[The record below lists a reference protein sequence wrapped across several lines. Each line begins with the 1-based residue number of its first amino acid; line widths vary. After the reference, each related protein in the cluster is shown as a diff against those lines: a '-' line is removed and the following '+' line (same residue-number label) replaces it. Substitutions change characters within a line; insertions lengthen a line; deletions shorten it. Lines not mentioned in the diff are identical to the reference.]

1 MGWLFKK
8 KFAMNGSKYLADTNI
23 LLYFI
28 SGNQG
33 IFEYTDNE
41 FYISEITEIELLG
54 NKGITPLQLKYR
66 RKIID
71 NCTIIP
77 LSENIKHLTISL
89 KQIYTLKIPDAI
101 IAATAIYLNI
111 PLLTADK
118 DFKKIKELNLTIV
131 QPH

>member
-1 MGWLFKK
+1 
-8 KFAMNGSKYLADTNI
+8 MNGSKYLADTNI

-33 IFEYTDNE
+33 VFEYTDNE
-41 FYISEITEIELLG
+41 FYISEIPEIELLG
-54 NKGITPLQLKYR
+54 SKGITPLQLKYR

-77 LSENIKHLTISL
+77 FSENIKHLTISL
-89 KQIYTLKIPDAI
+89 KQIYILKIPDAI

>member
-1 MGWLFKK
+1 
-8 KFAMNGSKYLADTNI
+8 MNGSKFLAYTNI

-33 IFEYTDNE
+33 IFEYADNE

-54 NKGITPLQLKYR
+54 NKGITPFQLKYR
-66 RKIID
+66 RKVIG

-77 LSENIKHLTISL
+77 LSENIKHITISL
-89 KQIYTLKIPDAI
+89 KQIYTLTIPDAI
-101 IAATAIYLNI
+101 IAATALYLNI
-111 PLLTADK
+111 SLLTADK